1 MSCETVAIHLLR
13 KAEERGVEDI
23 TQMKLHKLLYYVQG
37 YHLALHG
44 ERAFPD
50 RIKAYNHGPVASAL
64 YGVLRR
70 RTTFMQVLS
79 AAFLSTIYPQAAQA
93 TLPAKTE
100 QIIDS
105 VMDEFAHYSALE
117 LRAMTHRESPWL
129 AHCTSRTAETADGS
143 EITVDELQD
152 YFDVRLTEAYT
163 EDVVRSAL
171 SLNEQDYIRVPE
183 HVKDEDAFVRW
194 MMS

>member
-1 MSCETVAIHLLR
+1 M
-13 KAEERGVEDI
+13 
-23 TQMKLHKLLYYVQG
+23 
-37 YHLALHG
+37 
-44 ERAFPD
+44 
-50 RIKAYNHGPVASAL
+50 
-64 YGVLRR
+64 
-70 RTTFMQVLS
+70 
-79 AAFLSTIYPQAAQA
+79 
-93 TLPAKTE
+93 
-100 QIIDS
+100 
-105 VMDEFAHYSALE
+105 
-117 LRAMTHRESPWL
+117 